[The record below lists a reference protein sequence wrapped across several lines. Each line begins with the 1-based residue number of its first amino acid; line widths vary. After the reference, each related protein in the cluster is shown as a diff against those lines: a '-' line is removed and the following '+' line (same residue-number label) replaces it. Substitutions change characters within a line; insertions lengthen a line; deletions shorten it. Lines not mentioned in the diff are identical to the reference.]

1 MRTLLIAAAMLT
13 ATSAGAV
20 TIVNGSFEDGVA
32 IANGGFVTLSTGDT
46 TITGWTVLSDGVD
59 YIGTYWQASTGT
71 RSLDLSAVT
80 SGGVSQMLDGFVV
93 GKRYRLTFDVSANPD
108 GGNDTKTL
116 LVSATGGLPVTY
128 DYVRTAANTRANMLW
143 TTLSYDFV
151 ASGTMQSVQFRSQEF
166 NPSGIALDNVAISL
180 VPEPAA
186 WAMLIAGF
194 AMTGAAL
201 RGRRALRS
209 VIA

>member
-1 MRTLLIAAAMLT
+1 MRILLIAASLIT
-13 ATSAGAV
+13 ASSAGAV
-20 TIVNGSFEDGVA
+20 TIVNGSFEDGVPLA
-32 IANGGFVTLSTGDT
+32 DGGFATLGTGDT

-59 YIGTYWQASTGT
+59 YIGTYWQASAGT
-71 RSLDLSAVT
+71 RSLDLSALT
-80 SGGVSQMLDGFVV
+80 SGGVSQMLNGFEV

-116 LVSATGGLPVTY
+116 LVSATGGVPVMY
-128 DYVRTAANTRANMLW
+128 NYVRTAANTRANMLW

-151 ASGTMQSVQFRSQEF
+151 ASGAMQSVQFRSQEF
-166 NPSGIALDNVAISL
+166 NPSGVALDNVAISL

-186 WAMLIAGF
+186 WALLIAGF

-201 RGRRALRS
+201 RSRRAMQS
-209 VIA
+209 VVA